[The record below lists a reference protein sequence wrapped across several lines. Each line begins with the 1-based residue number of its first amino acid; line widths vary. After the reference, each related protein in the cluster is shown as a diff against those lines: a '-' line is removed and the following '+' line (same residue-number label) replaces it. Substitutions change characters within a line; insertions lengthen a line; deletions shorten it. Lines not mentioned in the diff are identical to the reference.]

1 MPWLKMKNNRT
12 MYNIE
17 WKIYVPKSEKKKLN
31 YFIIVLISTSYM
43 QNILTLF

>member
-1 MPWLKMKNNRT
+1 MPWLKMKNNRI

-17 WKIYVPKSEKKKLN
+17 WKIYVPKSEKKLN